1 MRNYLIPLLLVS
13 AAIPAMASADP
24 GDNDQ
29 PRAERHDRA
38 NRDGG
43 GGGGNR
49 ARDNGAARQ
58 MQARPDVMRDRRGGM
73 SEAPPQQQA
82 PQQQQQSQQQEAP
95 RQMRMVRTD
104 RGPDQAQQQQQHTD
118 RPSRQADRQVERQ
131 QRIEQP
137 QQRVD
142 QQQGGSAR
150 PDRAQRNGW
159 VSPNAI
165 PSARQPEVDREQR
178 NRGPRVIST
187 DGLPQENG
195 SLGQRNRADRGDIAR
210 QDRPAR
216 GSFADRL
223 DHQQERNLA
232 RRVRGPGLP
241 PGTVTGIDPRSGGT
255 GSGGLVSTPLPGGG
269 ELRHS
274 GSGSQWGTQWRGDRR
289 YDWQDWRRHHH
300 SSFHIGF
307 YLDPFGFGYQRMGYG
322 WQLFP
327 SYYQSSYWLRDPW
340 QYRLPPV
347 YGPYRWVR
355 YYDDALL
362 VDTWSGEVVDVIYNF
377 FW

>member
-1 MRNYLIPLLLVS
+1 MRKFLIPLMLASVALPA
-13 AAIPAMASADP
+13 AAIAGDEDRDARRAARAEQRADRP
-24 GDNDQ
+24 ERAD
-29 PRAERHDRA
+29 RAERA
-38 NRDGG
+38 SP
-43 GGGGNR
+43 
-49 ARDNGAARQ
+49 Q
-58 MQARPDVMRDRRGGM
+58 QPQQQTQQQ
-73 SEAPPQQQA
+73 PQQQA
-82 PQQQQQSQQQEAP
+82 QQQEAPRQEAP
-95 RQMRMVRTD
+95 RQMRMERTD
-104 RGPDQAQQQQQHTD
+104 RSPDQAQQQQYTD
-118 RPSRQADRQVERQ
+118 RQSRQADRQVERQ
-131 QRIEQP
+131 QRIEQQ
-137 QQRVD
+137 QQRID
-142 QQQGGSAR
+142 QQQGGFAR

-159 VSPNAI
+159 VSPNGI

-195 SLGQRNRADRGDIAR
+195 ALGQRNRADRGDIVR

-216 GSFADRL
+216 GSFAERL
-223 DHQQERNLA
+223 DRQQERNLA
-232 RRVRGPGLP
+232 HRVRGPGLP
-241 PGTVTGIDPRSGGT
+241 PGTVTGVDPRSGGNV
-255 GSGGLVSTPLPGGG
+255 GGGGLISTPLPGGG

-274 GSGSQWGTQWRGDRR
+274 GSGSQWGTQWRDDNR
-289 YDWQDWRRHHH
+289 YDWQNWRRRHH

-307 YLDPFGFGYQRMGYG
+307 YSDPFGFGYQRMGYG

-362 VDTWSGEVVDVIYNF
+362 VDTWSGEVVDVIYDF